1 MIKLYHGK
9 NSFLSYRQ
17 AQKDLKELRAQYM
30 KQDSEVERSIIDATT
45 VESEAIINEI
55 ETPSLF
61 SHQKLILIKRLSEN
75 KDKNELRDFF
85 IKLKDQD
92 IPEDIIIWETQKVR
106 GNTNYFKSFE
116 NVYESPELNKRTFIT
131 WAKKQLNKKDLKLT
145 NDALYLL
152 ANRTN
157 YDPERFLQELDKIKL
172 SGKSKIDK
180 DLITALC
187 PDTLEHTV
195 WELID
200 NINEGNSRKAASQLQ
215 ALIDQGNDAY
225 FVLVMLARNIR
236 LIFLTKRLKEKSAGI
251 KEIASKTHTPPFA
264 VKKLLNAARKSSY
277 KQIKLFYQKL
287 CNIDYAGKT
296 GQLDVKLALD
306 ILLCVI

>member
-1 MIKLYHGK
+1 
-9 NSFLSYRQ
+9 
-17 AQKDLKELRAQYM
+17 M

-106 GNTNYFKSFE
+106 GNTNYFKSFK
-116 NVYESPELNKRTFIT
+116 NVYESPDLSNKTYSTRKAFIKWSKKEIRDKKIKFTAKALQLLNE
-131 WAKKQLNKKDLKLT
+131 
-145 NDALYLL
+145 Y
-152 ANRTN
+152 TN
-157 YDPERFLQELDKIKL
+157 YDPERFIQELNKLKLTSKKEINENIIK
-172 SGKSKIDK
+172 D
-180 DLITALC
+180 LC
-187 PDTLEHTV
+187 PDTLENQIWDLV
-195 WELID
+195 D
-200 NINEGNSRKAASQLQ
+200 NINSHNTSEAARQIQ
-215 ALIDQGNDAY
+215 NLINQGKEPYYILIMMVWN
-225 FVLVMLARNIR
+225 LR
-236 LIFLTKRLKEKSAGI
+236 LILMTKLLKEKGFSIG
-251 KEIASKTHTPPFA
+251 EIASKTHTNPYPI
-264 VKKLLNAARKSSY
+264 KKILNKTKEFSY